1 MPRNPLTGIV
11 LAMSFLLFS
20 FPLLA
25 KDSDAGTEAREIA
38 SLEQRSVEAF
48 EAEKWAS
55 AYAANVKLNRLRP
68 GEIEYLVNVVRA
80 CGMLDRKTTA
90 YHFML
95 EMQKEGMS
103 FDFNDVA
110 ETRLIRDT
118 EAYEYINDLL
128 VKAGEPAG
136 TGRPVFTLQGQPAN
150 FSAMAW
156 DPSRKKF
163 LVGTMDTGRILAVSD
178 TGETELLAE
187 PGKSKGWWSVT
198 GLAVDPERD
207 RLWVVSA
214 ANPAF
219 TGAREDIVNQSVL
232 LEFELASLKLL
243 ASFDAPADGLK
254 HALGSMAVA
263 DDGTVYVVNHADPV
277 IYRKVPYGDVLV
289 PFFTSPNLRS
299 LSDIA
304 VTENN
309 SRIFATDVAKGVLVI
324 DPVAEQAAYLSGP
337 ECMNLAEATAIEYRN
352 GQLFIVQGGFS
363 PQRVVRLDLD
373 GVSGTVVEAVSPM
386 AIALKEFHRPA
397 VSAIRD
403 DDLIY
408 FANTGQPD
416 ADGAIVVS
424 TPLSAGS
431 EVTPPDMRQ
440 FEEALRSRTQ

>member
-136 TGRPVFTLQGQPAN
+136 TGMPVFTLQGQPAN

-163 LVGTMDTGRILAVSD
+163 LVGTMDTGRF
-178 TGETELLAE
+178 
-187 PGKSKGWWSVT
+187 
-198 GLAVDPERD
+198 RH
-207 RLWVVSA
+207 R
-214 ANPAF
+214 
-219 TGAREDIVNQSVL
+219 R
-232 LEFELASLKLL
+232 
-243 ASFDAPADGLK
+243 
-254 HALGSMAVA
+254 
-263 DDGTVYVVNHADPV
+263 
-277 IYRKVPYGDVLV
+277 
-289 PFFTSPNLRS
+289 
-299 LSDIA
+299 
-304 VTENN
+304 
-309 SRIFATDVAKGVLVI
+309 
-324 DPVAEQAAYLSGP
+324 
-337 ECMNLAEATAIEYRN
+337 
-352 GQLFIVQGGFS
+352 
-363 PQRVVRLDLD
+363 D
-373 GVSGTVVEAVSPM
+373 GV
-386 AIALKEFHRPA
+386 
-397 VSAIRD
+397 
-403 DDLIY
+403 
-408 FANTGQPD
+408 
-416 ADGAIVVS
+416 
-424 TPLSAGS
+424 AG
-431 EVTPPDMRQ
+431 
-440 FEEALRSRTQ
+440 